1 MLLETE
7 AINLSSWTFHCTKW
21 FFRVDVDIESFHG
34 CDYTTTSEERVSISQ
49 KTQRQWQLESEWEIA
64 KTPNLSFVL
73 GYELGGLVW
82 DWATRDISH
91 LLWNSYAYDF
101 NIRLRS
107 YWLRASAVVVRCCY
121 AHPRTLT
128 EYIQRSSNSQRR
140 KSFSEYR
147 RTVAQLEPSEEE
159 FVSDMAQRYRYANMK
174 DVRTDLWK
182 GVCIKHGSKDT
193 RRECNREGC
202 TNYASS
208 VGFVSWS
215 RGSAVQ
221 MYYNLGAMDFV
232 EVTGA
237 RSLDVW
243 KWKQTRS
250 ILY

>member
-1 MLLETE
+1 MLPETE

-128 EYIQRSSNSQRR
+128 EYIQRSSNMIMVVVNLVINHSLN
-140 KSFSEYR
+140 KP
-147 RTVAQLEPSEEE
+147 TEET
-159 FVSDMAQRYRYANMK
+159 FLRVSLHGCTTGA
-174 DVRTDLWK
+174 VRG
-182 GVCIKHGSKDT
+182 GVCIRHGATVQICKH
-193 RRECNREGC
+193 EGC
-202 TNYASS
+202 KN
-208 VGFVSWS
+208 GDMK
-215 RGSAVQ
+215 GS
-221 MYYNLGAMDFV
+221 MY
-232 EVTGA
+232 
-237 RSLDVW
+237 
-243 KWKQTRS
+243 
-250 ILY
+250 